1 MATPLLRRHGIF
13 MADIKDIKK
22 ILSPSKQPDKQFY
35 LDLLDTDKQR
45 AYEEEHLKAVLLMLK
60 AIYVKKLLDGIKASA
75 AERDALMHGPDYNAE
90 KYRRVLELNAKI
102 AEDRQKVD
110 SYKCFFVEP
119 YFARMD
125 LYDEKDGY
133 NSYYIG
139 KKGDYGLEIVD
150 WRAPLARK
158 YYQKSQLKF
167 SINQFDY
174 KLILRRA
181 LRVHNG
187 KLLDFQN
194 EYLRLDDYLTKE
206 EIGGRD
212 ESVIFDPFLK
222 DILKSRKEKQE
233 ICDIIETIQEQQ
245 YDIIT
250 APERSQFVV
259 QGVAGSGKT
268 MIMLH
273 RLSYLMYNDESIK
286 PSNVLVITPSDS
298 FNAFIDE
305 LAQVLELEKVKT
317 STLDSYFLAL
327 LKNQGINLEG
337 KVNYHAQI
345 NVDYLEYVY
354 SSRFSDDVKKKLKK
368 IYSAVRSM
376 LSREM
381 GGELIDSV
389 ISCAQSQIA
398 EYERI
403 KNASLRVRRC
413 VLGEIKEKPDGGLY
427 YTKQMRALF
436 NGLADVK
443 EFLELN
449 DTDKRMDDYFYFYRQ
464 LLSFYKSLRFIR
476 RYGEKICLNA
486 IEDLKALSTTVEK
499 EIFDLR
505 RYKINISGT
514 EEYTYPDRIAKR
526 IELKK
531 EIEATIS
538 RVESILSDFAA
549 VFDFAEVAKGEGY
562 LVHIGKCEDIVDLIR
577 FFYRETVKTVKTRYG
592 VSNKFMSRADVFALC
607 SVLGALGFDLTPKY
621 AFVFVDEAQDISPAE
636 YALIKYV
643 NGQACFNV
651 FGDLKQNITPFRGV
665 KDWSEL
671 GYEVYNLNRNYRNT
685 NQIVEYVSQNLGI
698 DMQPIG
704 LPGEEVERI
713 APKSIGRYLSDKKG
727 LRAVITSEANLEK
740 FTRKAYNVV
749 RESGVIS
756 KSKINIMTVYESK
769 GLEFTAVAVVDGDL
783 SLNEKYI
790 AYTRALK
797 ELAVVH

>member
-1 MATPLLRRHGIF
+1 
-13 MADIKDIKK
+13 MADIKEIKK
-22 ILSPSKQPDKQFY
+22 ILSPSKKPDKNFY
-35 LDLLDTDKQR
+35 LDLLDVKKQR
-45 AYEEEHLKAVLLMLK
+45 AYEEEHLNAVLVMLK
-60 AIYVKKLLDGIKASA
+60 AIYVKKLLDGIKAA
-75 AERDALMHGPDYNAE
+75 MAERDALQRAPDYDAQ
-90 KYRRVLELNAKI
+90 KYRRVLELNAQI
-102 AEDRQKVD
+102 AGDRQKVD

-125 LYDEKDGY
+125 LYDDKDGY

-158 YYQKSQLKF
+158 YYQKSQIKF
-167 SINQFDY
+167 SINDFNF

-194 EYLRLDDYLTKE
+194 EYLCLDDYLTKE

-250 APERSQFVV
+250 ADERSQFVV

-273 RLSYLMYNDESIK
+273 RLSYLMYNDECIK

-305 LAQVLELEKVKT
+305 LAQVLELEKVRT

-327 LKNQGINLEG
+327 LKNQGIDLEG
-337 KVNYHAQI
+337 KIEYHAQI
-345 NVDYLEYVY
+345 SEQYLSYIY
-354 SSRFSDDVKKKLKK
+354 SSAFVADRDKKLKK
-368 IYSAVRSM
+368 IYSSVRSM
-376 LSREM
+376 LSREI
-381 GGELIDSV
+381 GGELIDRV
-389 ISCAQSQIA
+389 ISGIERQVK
-398 EYERI
+398 EYDRI
-403 KNASLRVRRC
+403 KNCSVRVRRC

-427 YTKQMRALF
+427 YTKQMRTLF
-436 NGLADVK
+436 NCLSDVR

-449 DTDKRMDDYFYFYRQ
+449 EGEKRMDNYAYFYRQ
-464 LLSFYKSLRFIR
+464 LLSFYKSLRFVR
-476 RYGEKICLNA
+476 RYGEKICLSA
-486 IEDLKALSTTVEK
+486 TEDLKALSATVEK
-499 EIFDLR
+499 EISDLK
-505 RYKINISGT
+505 RYKVNLGGR
-514 EEYTYPDRIAKR
+514 EEYTYPDRIAR
-526 IELKK
+526 RGELKN
-531 EIEATIS
+531 EIEATIC
-538 RVESILSDFAA
+538 RVEDILSNFSAI
-549 VFDFAEVAKGEGY
+549 FDFAEVVRGEGY
-562 LVHIGKCEDIVDLIR
+562 LVHIGKCEGTVDVAR
-577 FFYRETVKTVKTRYG
+577 FFYKEIIKSVKIKYG
-592 VSNKFMSRADVFALC
+592 VSNKIMCRADVFGLC
-607 SVLGALGFDLTPKY
+607 SVLAALGFDLSPKY
-621 AFVFVDEAQDISPAE
+621 SFVFVDEAQDISPAE
-636 YALIKYV
+636 YDIIKYV
-643 NGQACFNV
+643 NADACLNV
-651 FGDLKQNITPFRGV
+651 FGDLKQNVTPFRGV
-665 KDWSEL
+665 KDWAEL
-671 GYEVYNLNRNYRNT
+671 GYGVYNLNRNYRNT
-685 NQIVEYVSQNLGI
+685 NQIVEFVSSELGI

-704 LPGEEVERI
+704 LPGEDVTFI

-749 RESGVIS
+749 RYSGVIS
-756 KSKINIMTVYESK
+756 KTKINIMTVYESK
-769 GLEFTAVAVVDGDL
+769 GLEFTAVAVVDGDM
-783 SLNEKYI
+783 SVNEKYI

-797 ELAVVH
+797 ELAVAR